1 MKKGLVCVCM
11 LCVILSA
18 GCASSV
24 RYTPDEIKNYPPKVQ
39 DLIIKGE
46 VAVGMTQPQVR
57 YAWGSPD
64 HSYMLSPLDGKQRE
78 EWVYSS
84 QMGLKKKMVVFED
97 GKVAHILEK

>member
-1 MKKGLVCVCM
+1 MKQSLVLVCI
-11 LCVILSA
+11 LCAILIA

-24 RYTPDEIKNYPPKVQ
+24 RYTADEIKGYPPKVQ
-39 DLIIKGE
+39 DLIMKGE

-64 HSYMLSPLDGKQRE
+64 HSYMLSPLEGKQRE
-78 EWVYSS
+78 EWVYSY
-84 QMGLKKKMVVFED
+84 QMGLKQKMVVFED